1 MSENF
6 GLTECVECGSTEFRT
21 ARKDITVKRPN
32 PGPVTASGQK
42 CIECVKCGE
51 LYFDE
56 EQAAAVAKIL
66 DKKAHEEP
74 V

>member
-1 MSENF
+1 MSEDF
-6 GLTECVECGSTEFRT
+6 GLTECVECGSVDFRV
-21 ARKDITVKRPN
+21 ARKDIMVKRPN
-32 PGPVTASGQK
+32 PGPVTASNQK

-56 EQAAAVAKIL
+56 EQAAAVAKVL
-66 DKKAHEEP
+66 DKKTHEES